1 MNRDHGDAVV
11 DVAVNPVYMEW
22 ASASID
28 GHVRTYRY
36 QAVKTKNKVGYNRG
50 GGTTNR
56 NTTDGNSQ
64 KGRTTDRNSQ
74 REIFL
79 DHRKVKS

>member
-1 MNRDHGDAVV
+1 MLLDMKYINR
-11 DVAVNPVYMEW
+11 
-22 ASASID
+22 
-28 GHVRTYRY
+28 
-36 QAVKTKNKVGYNRG
+36 YNRG

-79 DHRKVKS
+79 DHRKGKS